1 MNIMKKFAVILCGC
15 GSLDGSEIH
24 EATMTLLAIDKHGH
38 SYTIFAPDEDQYQ
51 VVNHITHNVMNE
63 KRNMLVEAARIAR
76 GNIAPLSDFKADN
89 FDALIF
95 PGGNGSA
102 KNLFTY
108 GLHGIKM
115 KIREDVAAAVK
126 AMHQQNKPIGAM
138 CIAPILL
145 AKVLTNVVITLGTDP
160 NVASDVQKMGATHI
174 NTQQT
179 EVIADKQNM
188 IFTTPCYMLPAKISD
203 IEESAYNLI
212 GTILENI

>member
-1 MNIMKKFAVILCGC
+1 MKKFAVILCGS

-24 EATMTLLAIDKHGH
+24 EATMALLAIDKHDH
-38 SYTIFAPDEDQYQ
+38 SYTVFAPDDDQYE
-51 VVNHITHNVMNE
+51 VVNHLTQEVMNE

-76 GNIAPLSDFKADN
+76 GKISPLSEFNADN

-95 PGGNGSA
+95 PGGNGAA

-108 GLHGIKM
+108 GLHGTKM
-115 KIREDVAAAVK
+115 TIREDIAEVIRTVHA
-126 AMHQQNKPIGAM
+126 QQKPIGAM

-145 AKVLTNVVITLGTDP
+145 AKALGDVVITLGTDEH
-160 NVASDVQKMGATHI
+160 VAADVHKLGATHI

-179 EVIADKQNM
+179 EIIADKQNM
-188 IFTTPCYMLPAKISD
+188 IFTTPCYMLDARISD

-212 GTILENI
+212 GTILENL